1 MQTAYTTIAYNAT
14 LFVAHVGT
22 TGIAMR
28 TTDRRVFFVDDAT
41 GTWRELHDADAANLH
56 LHGRVDLVLRQAIV
70 DGTLVVQASR
80 TCPPRKAA

>member
-1 MQTAYTTIAYNAT
+1 MKTIAYNASY
-14 LFVAHVGT
+14 FDHNVGVS
-22 TGIAMR
+22 GIAMR

-70 DGTLVVQASR
+70 DGNLVVKASR
-80 TCPPRKAA
+80 TYTPRKAA